1 MEYNNEGHAWE
12 REEVNDPRGDEI
24 RKTKDERQDKIEDE
38 DEDKRENQR
47 KRPWIRSR
55 STLKN
60 KESKIGNR

>member
-1 MEYNNEGHAWE
+1 M
-12 REEVNDPRGDEI
+12 NDPRGDEI